1 MGVPFAVGS
10 CEWLV
15 GWRDSLTGARDRR
28 VVISDDGH
36 EVAEEGSHERQFIV
50 DDSWSNEC
58 ERVVM
63 AHFSSYHPTANGS
76 PVPERIHAMNASVK
90 LLLIVREP
98 VTRAISDYTQLRSHA
113 TSTASLP
120 TVPAATSHRR
130 FEQLVLRPDG
140 SVNLAYRPLAISLYH
155 SFLHRWLEVF
165 QRHQLLVVNGDLLIQ
180 DPVPQ
185 LNKIEQFLGLEPRIG
200 RHNFY
205 FNHTKGFYC
214 LRNDTADK
222 CLRESKGRRHPR
234 VDPVVVTKLRKF
246 FSEHNQKFYDLVGE
260 DMGWPEE

>member
-1 MGVPFAVGS
+1 MQAIIVGIRK
-10 CEWLV
+10 CGTRALLEMLALHPHVQKAAGEVHFFDRDDNYRKGLEWY
-15 GWRDSLTGARDRR
+15 RR
-28 VVISDDGH
+28 KMPHSFKEQITIEKSP
-36 EVAEEGSHERQFIV
+36 
-50 DDSWSNEC
+50 
-58 ERVVM
+58 
-63 AHFSSYHPTANGS
+63 SYFVTPE
-76 PVPERIHAMNASVK
+76 VPERIHAMNASVK

-120 TVPAATSHRR
+120 TVSAATSHRR

-165 QRHQLLVVNGDLLIQ
+165 QRHQILVVNGDLLIQ
-180 DPVPQ
+180 DPVSQ

-222 CLRESKGRRHPR
+222 CLRESKGRRHPT

-246 FSEHNQKFYDLVGE
+246 FSEHNQKFYELVGE